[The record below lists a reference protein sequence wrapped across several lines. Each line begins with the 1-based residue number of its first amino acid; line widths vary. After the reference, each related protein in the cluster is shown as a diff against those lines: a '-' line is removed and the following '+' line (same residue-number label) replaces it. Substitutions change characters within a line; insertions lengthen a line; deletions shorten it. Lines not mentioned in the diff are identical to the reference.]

1 MSDETPPDAEPT
13 RERAER
19 VPRASVL
26 LKATV
31 EQFGAAAV
39 TTHRV
44 RDLSTGGMR
53 IDQAHLLR
61 HGATILV
68 TVGALEAV
76 GATVVWLA
84 DGWAGL
90 KFATSID
97 PDAARARAVIT
108 PKADQKQRTLR
119 PSAAAPLKAGWAG
132 DMRNPYRR

>member
-1 MSDETPPDAEPT
+1 MSDETPSDAEPV
-13 RERAER
+13 REHAER

-26 LKATV
+26 LSATV
-31 EQFGAAAV
+31 EQFGDAAIS
-39 TTHRV
+39 THRV

-61 HGATILV
+61 QGATVLV

-90 KFATSID
+90 KFATLID

-108 PKADQKQRTLR
+108 PKADQKQRPLR
-119 PSAAAPLKAGWAG
+119 PAATAPLKAGWAG